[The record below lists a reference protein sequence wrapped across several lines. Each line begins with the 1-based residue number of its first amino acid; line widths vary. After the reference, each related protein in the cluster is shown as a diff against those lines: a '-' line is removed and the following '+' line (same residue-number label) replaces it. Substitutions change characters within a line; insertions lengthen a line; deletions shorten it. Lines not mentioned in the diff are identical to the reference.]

1 MKTKVALMIYPA
13 RMKKITLLSLDRYE
27 KQIIDALHNIGTVE
41 IIQAEAD
48 VGGVEGSVPY
58 DEQVFNLL
66 RKADEIVGYLS
77 LFETEDM
84 PLSKLLSHG
93 PEGVEYEQDILDIS
107 AASYLKGLDIKS
119 RNLKERLTRIEKD
132 IEKTKGLM
140 KLVGRFEAFDVEMSN
155 LKDSDSVF
163 YLAGRLPSA
172 EFGALQNSL
181 KKRSV
186 SIFSST
192 KEEETTLI
200 VAGLKAERDEI
211 LGHLLRRGFRR
222 HIIPAVKGKSKE
234 LMEEYRKKLF
244 KLENDR
250 NLVLESASYLIEE
263 NFNDLNA
270 VKEFLELEKAKAD
283 IKKRFARS
291 KKTFILEGFV
301 PEKSLDRTIEVI
313 NKVSEGTAYVKTEE
327 PNVDA
332 EIPVMLDNSSLI
344 RPFQILTRAYAMPRY
359 NEVDPSFLIAFWFP
373 LFFGVMLTDVI
384 YGALLL
390 LLSVLV
396 LQRFRTPGIRDMAK
410 ILVISSVWTL
420 FFGFL
425 FGSYLGDFL
434 PRFFKTTVGLFD
446 PLVRADIALLL
457 ALLIGL
463 IHLNIGLSFGMAE
476 RIKKADTK
484 GMFQEH
490 LWVIMLELSVALM
503 LLEQKL
509 AAGLLFAGIICT
521 LLMKSSLLGL
531 LEINSAISKNL
542 SYARLLAL
550 ALATTG
556 IALAVNIIGS
566 LFMGSLI
573 GGVLSVLILLGGHTF
588 NFAINVFG
596 AFIHSMRLHYV
607 EFFSMFYGGGGKEFS
622 PFKAK
627 RRYTKKGGL

>member
-1 MKTKVALMIYPA
+1 MIYPA
-13 RMKKITLLSLDRYE
+13 RMKKITLLSLSRYE
-27 KQIIDALHNIGTVE
+27 KNIIDALHHIGTVE
-41 IIQAEAD
+41 ITQVDLDLEGPEAF
-48 VGGVEGSVPY
+48 SPK
-58 DEQVFNLL
+58 DEQLITLL

-77 LFETEDM
+77 LFEPEDM
-84 PLSKLLSHG
+84 PLSKILIHG
-93 PEGVEYEQDILDIS
+93 PDSVEYEQDILDIS
-107 AASYLKGLDIKS
+107 AASYIKELEIKS

-132 IEKTKGLM
+132 IEKTKDSIQ
-140 KLVGRFEAFDVEMSN
+140 LVGQFEAFDVEISS
-155 LKDSDSVF
+155 LKDSDFVF
-163 YLAGRLPSA
+163 YLAGRLHSSELEP
-172 EFGALQNSL
+172 LQKSL

-186 SIFSST
+186 SVFSST

-222 HIIPAVKGKSKE
+222 SIIPAVRGKSKD
-234 LMEEYRKKLF
+234 LMEKYRNKLA

-250 NLVLESASYLIEE
+250 NLVMESVSYLVEE

-283 IKKRFARS
+283 IKKRFGRS

-301 PEKSLDRTIEVI
+301 PEKSIEKTIEAI
-313 NKVSEGTAYVKTEE
+313 KKVSEGTAYVKTEE
-327 PNVDA
+327 PKIES
-332 EIPVMLDNSSLI
+332 EIPIMLDNPSII

-373 LFFGVMLTDVI
+373 LFFGVMLTDVV
-384 YGALLL
+384 YGALLF
-390 LLSVLV
+390 LLSLFA
-396 LQRFRTPGIRDMAK
+396 LKSFRTPGIRDMAK

-420 FFGFL
+420 FFGAL

-446 PLVRADIALLL
+446 PLVKADIALLL
-457 ALLIGL
+457 AILIGL
-463 IHLNIGLSFGMAE
+463 IHLNIGLSFGVAE
-476 RIKKADTK
+476 KIKKSDMK

-490 LWVIMLELSVALM
+490 LWVILLELSVALL

-509 AAGLLFAGIICT
+509 AAILLLAGIICM
-521 LLMKSSLLGL
+521 LFMKSSLLGI

-550 ALATTG
+550 SLATTG

-573 GGVLSVLILLGGHTF
+573 GGVLSILILLGGHTF

-627 RRYTKKGGL
+627 RRYTKKGGV